1 VRLNEREHAFHIDQR
16 PCVEVEQ
23 AGLEKAV
30 VATTVGGPPEI
41 GNRPDS
47 VDLIRRAPHHPGI
60 DRRRFLLTSLAG
72 ALAGPLAAKAQQ
84 MAKLYRIGLLIPL
97 PPTALPHIIEGFRA
111 GLRDL
116 GYEEGKNLQIE
127 TRSAEGPG
135 ASFPSLATDLV
146 NQGVDVI
153 VASTVP
159 AIRAAQQATTRIP
172 IVMTNSSDPVR
183 VGLISSLSRPGG
195 NTTGLASL
203 TQDLAPK
210 RLEFLS
216 EAVPT
221 MRTVA
226 VLFNPDN
233 PVVQDELHRTQAAGR
248 LRPVQVRPF
257 EVRTATDLEIA
268 FSGIGRERPQGLIVV
283 PDPLTLLTRRQ
294 IVEFSRRSG
303 LPAIYGAVEFV
314 QAGGLMSYGTDFVAH
329 FRRAA
334 AYVDLI
340 LKGTKPD
347 DLPVEQ
353 PTKFQLVINLKT
365 AKALGLTIPPS
376 LLARADRVIE

>member
-1 VRLNEREHAFHIDQR
+1 MNRRL
-16 PCVEVEQ
+16 
-23 AGLEKAV
+23 
-30 VATTVGGPPEI
+30 
-41 GNRPDS
+41 
-47 VDLIRRAPHHPGI
+47 
-60 DRRRFLLTSLAG
+60 FLSWSLM
-72 ALAGPLAAKAQQ
+72 ALAVPLPAEAQQ
-84 MAKLYRIGLLIPL
+84 GGKVYRIGLLTPV
-97 PPTALPHIIEGFRA
+97 PPTTFPHLDEAFRT

-127 TRSAEGPG
+127 RRSPEGRD
-135 ASFPSLATDLV
+135 ASFPSLAADLV
-146 NQGVDVI
+146 TQGVDVI

-183 VGLISSLSRPGG
+183 IGLISSLARPGG

-210 RLEFLS
+210 RLEFLG

-233 PVVQDELHRTQAAGR
+233 LVVQDEVHRTHAAAR
-248 LRPVQVRPF
+248 VRQVHVRPF
-257 EVRTATDLEIA
+257 EVRTAADLEIA
-268 FSGIGRERPQGLIVV
+268 FSGIDRERPQGLIVV
-283 PDPLTLLTRRQ
+283 PDPFTLVSRRQ
-294 IVEFSRRSG
+294 IVEFSKRSG

-314 QAGGLMSYGTDFVAH
+314 RAGGLMSYGTDFVAH

-340 LKGTKPD
+340 FKGRKPN

-353 PTKFQLVINLKT
+353 PTAFELVVHLKA
-365 AKALGLTIPPS
+365 AKALGLTIPQS
-376 LLARADRVIE
+376 LLSRADQVIE